1 MKDGQGSG
9 KGGRTR
15 DGEKWVD
22 YVCFKVESAELDGLG
37 VAEGKKAFKDNS
49 RFAF

>member
-1 MKDGQGSG
+1 MKDDHGSG

-15 DGEKWVD
+15 AGEKCVD
-22 YVCFKVESAELDGLG
+22 YACLKVKSAELDGLG

-49 RFAF
+49 RFSF